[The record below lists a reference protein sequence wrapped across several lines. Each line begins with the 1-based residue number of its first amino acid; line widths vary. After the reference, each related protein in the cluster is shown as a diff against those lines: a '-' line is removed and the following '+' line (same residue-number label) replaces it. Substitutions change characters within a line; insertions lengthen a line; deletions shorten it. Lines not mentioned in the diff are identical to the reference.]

1 MLRAT
6 RTDGPVIDIH
16 CHRECGP
23 AGELMAEAARA
34 AGKVALGHGNPTTQ
48 AVNKRQLE
56 FIRPKM
62 DLLDVRLEDMDRMG
76 VDIQAVAVA
85 VYQYYYWADPDLGAK
100 VSRIINEEFVES
112 TSKYPGRF
120 LPLGTVPL
128 QDTDAAIQ
136 ELRYLAQELGMRG
149 IEIGT
154 HVEGEEISSPRLDP
168 FWAEVQKLGLVV
180 VIHTQGATHAQR
192 LADHN
197 FVNIIGHAFEATLAT
212 SHLIFDGVVAR
223 YPDLKIVV
231 VHGGGYLPAY
241 AGRIDHGWR
250 ARADVS
256 EGCRT
261 CRPATCAS
269 SSSTP
274 WCSSPLRWST
284 WPGCTAP
291 SRSSWA
297 PTTPTTWVTTTPGPA
312 GRVHRAQTGRD
323 RFIAGR
329 QRRPTVRTLMTTL
342 QAHGTVGLAVIGC
355 GTVGRIRAKLAR
367 EYPGIGWLGLCDA
380 DEQTLKDLE
389 ADTDADFATTNVAEL
404 LARPEVGR

>member
-128 QDTDAAIQ
+128 QDTDATIQ

-168 FWAEVQKLGLVV
+168 FWAEVQELGLVV

-256 EGCRT
+256 EGVPDLPTSYLRKFFFDT
-261 CRPATCAS
+261 MVFEPAQVEYLAGLYGAEQIVLGTDY
-269 SSSTP
+269 P
-274 WCSSPLRWST
+274 YDMGDDDPLALL
-284 WPGCTAP
+284 GACT
-291 SRSSWA
+291 
-297 PTTPTTWVTTTPGPA
+297 GLK
-312 GRVHRAQTGRD
+312 QD
-323 RFIAGR
+323 EIDLIAGGN
-329 QRRPTVRTLMTTL
+329 
-342 QAHGTVGLAVIGC
+342 A
-355 GTVGRIRAKLAR
+355 AR
-367 EYPGIGWLGLCDA
+367 LLGLS
-380 DEQTLKDLE
+380 
-389 ADTDADFATTNVAEL
+389 
-404 LARPEVGR
+404 

>member
-1 MLRAT
+1 LRAT

-100 VSRIINEEFVES
+100 VCRIINEEFVEA
-112 TSKYPGRF
+112 TSAHRGRF

-128 QDTDAAIQ
+128 QDTEAAIQ

-180 VIHTQGATHAQR
+180 VVHTQGATHAQR

-256 EGCRT
+256 EGV
-261 CRPATCAS
+261 PDLPS
-269 SSSTP
+269 SYLRKFFFDTMVFEP
-274 WCSSPLRWST
+274 GQVEYLAGLYGAEQIVLGTDYPYDMGDDDPLALL
-284 WPGCTAP
+284 GACT
-291 SRSSWA
+291 
-297 PTTPTTWVTTTPGPA
+297 GLK
-312 GRVHRAQTGRD
+312 QD
-323 RFIAGR
+323 EIDLIAGGN
-329 QRRPTVRTLMTTL
+329 
-342 QAHGTVGLAVIGC
+342 A
-355 GTVGRIRAKLAR
+355 AR
-367 EYPGIGWLGLCDA
+367 LLGLS
-380 DEQTLKDLE
+380 
-389 ADTDADFATTNVAEL
+389 
-404 LARPEVGR
+404 

>member
-256 EGCRT
+256 EGVPDLPTSYLRKFFFDT
-261 CRPATCAS
+261 MVFEPAQVEYLAGLYGAEQIVLGTDY
-269 SSSTP
+269 P
-274 WCSSPLRWST
+274 YDMGDDDPLALL
-284 WPGCTAP
+284 GACT
-291 SRSSWA
+291 
-297 PTTPTTWVTTTPGPA
+297 GLK
-312 GRVHRAQTGRD
+312 QD
-323 RFIAGR
+323 EIDLIAGGN
-329 QRRPTVRTLMTTL
+329 
-342 QAHGTVGLAVIGC
+342 A
-355 GTVGRIRAKLAR
+355 AR
-367 EYPGIGWLGLCDA
+367 LLGLS
-380 DEQTLKDLE
+380 
-389 ADTDADFATTNVAEL
+389 
-404 LARPEVGR
+404 

>member
-23 AGELMAEAARA
+23 AGDLMAEAARA

-85 VYQYYYWADPDLGAK
+85 VYQYYYWADSDLGAK
-100 VSRIINEEFVES
+100 VSRIINEEFVEA
-112 TSKYPGRF
+112 TAAHRGRF

-136 ELRYLAQELGMRG
+136 ELRYLAGELGMRG

-154 HVEGEEISSPRLDP
+154 HVEGEEISSARLDP

-192 LADHN
+192 LGDHN

-212 SHLIFDGVVAR
+212 AHLIFDGVVAR
-223 YPDLKIVV
+223 YPDLKLVV

-250 ARADVS
+250 AREDVS
-256 EGCRT
+256 ENVPDLPT
-261 CRPATCAS
+261 S
-269 SSSTP
+269 Y
-274 WCSSPLRWST
+274 LRKFFFDT
-284 WPGCTAP
+284 MVFEPGQ
-291 SRSSWA
+291 
-297 PTTPTTWVTTTPGPA
+297 VEYLA
-312 GRVHRAQTGRD
+312 GRYGADHVVLGTDYPYDMGDDDPLALLGRCTGLD
-323 RFIAGR
+323 QDDIDLIAGGN
-329 QRRPTVRTLMTTL
+329 
-342 QAHGTVGLAVIGC
+342 A
-355 GTVGRIRAKLAR
+355 AR
-367 EYPGIGWLGLCDA
+367 LLGLS
-380 DEQTLKDLE
+380 
-389 ADTDADFATTNVAEL
+389 
-404 LARPEVGR
+404 

>member
-168 FWAEVQKLGLVV
+168 FWAEVQELGLVV

-212 SHLIFDGVVAR
+212 SHLIFDGVVVR

-256 EGCRT
+256 EGVPDLPTSYLRKFFFDT
-261 CRPATCAS
+261 MVFEPAQVEYLAGLYGAEQIVLGTDY
-269 SSSTP
+269 P
-274 WCSSPLRWST
+274 YDMGDDDPLALL
-284 WPGCTAP
+284 GACT
-291 SRSSWA
+291 
-297 PTTPTTWVTTTPGPA
+297 GLK
-312 GRVHRAQTGRD
+312 QD
-323 RFIAGR
+323 EIDLIAGGN
-329 QRRPTVRTLMTTL
+329 
-342 QAHGTVGLAVIGC
+342 A
-355 GTVGRIRAKLAR
+355 AR
-367 EYPGIGWLGLCDA
+367 LLGLS
-380 DEQTLKDLE
+380 
-389 ADTDADFATTNVAEL
+389 
-404 LARPEVGR
+404 